1 MQDLIKI
8 TDLSKRYSHK
18 DVLSAINFTLKEGE
32 IYGLVGNNGA
42 GKTTLL
48 RILTGM
54 ARPTSGKVE
63 FCKKRLR
70 LGSLIE
76 SPALY
81 FDMNGYENL
90 RSKALACGY
99 KYKKDE
105 LLDRLKEVGLEDSK
119 KLVLKYSTGMKQRL
133 GIAMALLDEPDL
145 LILDEPINGLDPQ
158 GIADVR
164 QLIKKIHSER
174 TSTMIISSHILDEL
188 LRVATYF
195 LFIKN
200 GKIIYE
206 ISVQDLLQELGD
218 GDINEY
224 YLSIMSKQ

>member
-8 TDLSKRYSHK
+8 TNLSKRYSKK
-18 DVLSAINFTLKEGE
+18 DVLSGINFTFKEGE

-54 ARPTSGKVE
+54 ARPTCGKVE
-63 FCKKRLR
+63 ICHKGLR

-90 RSKALACGY
+90 KSKSLACGY

-105 LLDRLKEVGLEDSK
+105 LLVRLKEVGLEDSK

-164 QLIKKIHSER
+164 QLLKKIHAER
-174 TSTMIISSHILDEL
+174 TLTMIISSHILDEL

-200 GKIIYE
+200 GKIVYE
-206 ISVQDLLQELGD
+206 ISVQDLLKELGD

-224 YLSIMSKQ
+224 YLSIMSRE